1 MKQINKEEII
11 NPGRYTSEKKFT
23 KEIMD
28 KALKDALAK
37 IDVLW
42 DDLKGKFASH
52 SSENNVYQPVE
63 NDGGWNTGFWT
74 GMLWLAYEATGDKKY
89 LERAMSHIP
98 SYYERIDKKI
108 GVNHHDMGFVF
119 VPSCVAAYKLTG
131 DEQAKQAAVKAAD
144 HLLTRYIENGDYIQ
158 AWGNV
163 GEQPR
168 LIIDCMNNI
177 PLLYWASEV
186 TGDRSYYQK
195 AYNHAKTTIENIIRP
210 DGSTYHTFYFN
221 ADGSPSK
228 GVTAQG
234 ASDDSCWARG
244 QAWLVSGL
252 PLTYKYVK
260 EDYMVDLFEK
270 IANYFINRLPKD
282 FVPYWDLIF
291 TDGDP
296 EERDS
301 SAASIAVC
309 GLLEMLPYIKDEELK
324 NVYEGVIDKVMYSL
338 YENYSTKDTPE
349 SNGLLLHAVYSK
361 PAGIGVDE
369 CNIWGCY
376 YYMEA
381 LLRMTKGI
389 KAYW

>member
-1 MKQINKEEII
+1 MREISREQIK
-11 NPGRYTSEKKFT
+11 NPERFTSDTKFT
-23 KEIMD
+23 PEVLKNAISD
-28 KALKDALAK
+28 ALKKVDQLM
-37 IDVLW
+37 
-42 DDLKGKFASH
+42 DDLGDKFASH
-52 SSENNVYQPVE
+52 SSVNNVYEPVL

-74 GMLWLAYEATGDKKY
+74 GILWLAYELTGDKKY
-89 LERAMSHIP
+89 YDRAMSHIP

-119 VPSCVAAYKLTG
+119 VPSCVAAYKTNG
-131 DEQAKQAAVKAAD
+131 DEIAKQAAIKAAD
-144 HLLTRYIENGDYIQ
+144 HLLTRYIEKGGYIQ

-186 TGDRSYYQK
+186 TGDKNYYDK
-195 AYNHAKTTIENIIRP
+195 AYNHAKATLENIIRP
-210 DGSTYHTFYFN
+210 DASTHHTFYFN
-221 ADGSPSK
+221 PDGSPDK

-234 ASDDSCWARG
+234 ASDNSCWARG
-244 QAWLVSGL
+244 QAWIISGL

-270 IANYFINRLPKD
+270 LANYFINRLPED
-282 FVPYWDLIF
+282 YVPFWDLIYN
-291 TDGDP
+291 DGDN

-301 SAASIAVC
+301 SAGSIAVC
-309 GLLEMLPYIKDEELK
+309 GLLEMLPYIKDENLK
-324 NVYEGVIDKVMYSL
+324 KIYEGAIDKIMYSL
-338 YENYSTKDTPE
+338 YNNYSTKDDPD

-361 PAGIGVDE
+361 PGNHGVDE

-381 LLRMTKGI
+381 LARMAKGV